1 MKKITL
7 FITAVVLTCTSA
19 WAQSQKLFRI
29 DYRVSTESD
38 ATATDI
44 TGNPLM
50 TAWVNKEYFR
60 IDNAALS
67 GVIYITHKNENSSFA
82 LIPDSEEYVINDTDS
97 EEEEVTLPIELVAGK
112 QKKIAGYNCK
122 LAQVKVD
129 YGTED
134 NEQALIEIWYTED
147 IPSLYWGEF
156 MFFKQLK
163 GAVLSL
169 TVGGNGFVA
178 EKVQNETL
186 DNGYFEVP
194 ESYTEMTGED
204 LDAANTQLAEDRFL
218 YSDESAALFGM
229 KDESD
234 NIIIDPLYTYIG
246 IFTEDNV
253 ALAID
258 KNDKYGAIDKNGRVL
273 IPFKYEYLSYDENTQ
288 QYLYGQAEKYGLLHK
303 DGKIFIPAKYDMI
316 SFFNHGMAIVTIGE
330 KSGLIDQNQKIIVP
344 VEYALIF
351 DYNKTNFATIVDEE
365 YVLYNIAQK
374 KKIGEG
380 FEFLSLSTDSNL
392 ILAQKG
398 GKYGYVDENGKTIIP
413 FKFTF
418 ANTFSDNMAAVA
430 EDADAL
436 EIYYIDSKGQR
447 INIAED

>member
-7 FITAVVLTCTSA
+7 FITAVVLSCTSS

-29 DYRVSTESD
+29 DYRVSTESN
-38 ATATDI
+38 ATTTDNN
-44 TGNPLM
+44 NPLM

-60 IDNAALS
+60 VDNAALS

-82 LIPDSEEYVINDTDS
+82 LIPDSEEYVVNDTDS
-97 EEEEVTLPIELVAGK
+97 EEEEELLPIELVAGK

-134 NEQALIEIWYTED
+134 NEQTLIEIWYTED
-147 IPSLYWGEF
+147 IPNLYWGEF

-178 EKVQNETL
+178 EKIQNETL
-186 DNGYFEVP
+186 DNSYFEVP
-194 ESYTEMTGED
+194 ESYTEMTGEE

-218 YSDESAALFGM
+218 YSDESEALFGM

-234 NIIIDPLYTYIG
+234 NIIIEPLYTYIG

-258 KNDKYGAIDKNGRVL
+258 KNDKYGAIDKNGKVL
-273 IPFKYEYLSYDENTQ
+273 IPFKYEYLSYDENTK
-288 QYLYGQAEKYGLLHK
+288 QYLYGQSEKYGLLHK

-351 DYNKTNFATIVDEE
+351 DYNNTNFATIVDEE

-380 FEFLSLSTDSNL
+380 YEFLSLSTDSNL
-392 ILAQKG
+392 ILAQKV
-398 GKYGYVDENGKTIIP
+398 GKYGYIDENGKTIIP

-418 ANTFSDNMAAVA
+418 ANTFSENMAAVA
-430 EDADAL
+430 EDADAV
-436 EIYYIDSKGQR
+436 EIYYIDNKGQR
-447 INIAED
+447 INMSED